1 MQTEGGNRV
10 VQTEPTTGITLF
22 ASYAHQDT
30 SLQGELKEHLRPL
43 QRDGLIELWPD
54 RDMSAGTGWEQQSS
68 ELLQTAQIILLLVSI
83 DYLNSDYCSGVEMK
97 QALERHERGEVRV
110 VPILLRP
117 CLWKTSP
124 LGNLQVLPG
133 NGQPVT
139 TWANREAA
147 WLNVVQNLRD
157 HVIQQ
162 PGGM

>member
-1 MQTEGGNRV
+1 
-10 VQTEPTTGITLF
+10 
-22 ASYAHQDT
+22 
-30 SLQGELKEHLRPL
+30 
-43 QRDGLIELWPD
+43 
-54 RDMSAGTGWEQQSS
+54 
-68 ELLQTAQIILLLVSI
+68 
-83 DYLNSDYCSGVEMK
+83 MK
-97 QALERHERGEVRV
+97 QALERHERGEVRL

-162 PGGM
+162 PRGM